1 MKSILV
7 IICTILIQE
16 AFASSNDSSTIY
28 YPLEIGN
35 RWEFSGPLA
44 KAVKDSLFANGKKYT
59 LIFHSNS
66 VLGSVRIERFE
77 NNKVYRFNQFSLKD
91 ELWFEF
97 NRKVGDTVNVI
108 PIKDDTLTILY
119 EGVEKIPVLFSQ
131 RSSWLFV
138 IKSQKNKT
146 ESAVMIADSIGIY
159 KYYPVIMDDNPYNV
173 TSATINAKQ
182 YRQNASFFYF
192 PLAVGNYWV
201 FDFGFGKMS
210 VKKDTLMPNGKKYAM
225 VENTVGSWLGGTFF
239 LRQENNIIWRYNPVI
254 GSEEIEIDLGIP
266 GKQDY
271 ELSFS
276 HGTGHLIVVTATGKS
291 KISVFSAERTT
302 YTYLKDLIPYIDD
315 EVYTTCAEGIGFIK
329 FDQAFGG
336 HTIWEAFIDGVLYKT
351 ANVENAEKI
360 PSTQYSLE
368 QNYPNPFNPLSTIQY
383 TIPELSRVRLSI
395 VNVLGQVV
403 SVSEKGVIER
413 GSYQHIVDA
422 SNLSS
427 GLYFYRLEASA
438 FHHPEQ
444 KTVLT
449 KKMMLIR

>member
-1 MKSILV
+1 MKSLLV

-16 AFASSNDSSTIY
+16 AFASSNDSSSVY

-44 KAVKDSLFANGKKYT
+44 KAVKESLFVNGKKYT
-59 LIFHSNS
+59 MIFHSNS

-91 ELWFEF
+91 ELWFDF
-97 NRKVGDTVNVI
+97 NRKAGDTVNVI
-108 PIKDDTLTILY
+108 PIKDDTLTIRS
-119 EGVEKIPVLFSQ
+119 EGVYKMPVLFSQ

-138 IKSQKNKT
+138 ITSQKNKT
-146 ESAVMIADSIGIY
+146 ESAVMIADSIGLY

-173 TSATINAKQ
+173 TSAIINAKQ
-182 YRQNASFFYF
+182 FRQNSSYFYF
-192 PLAVGNYWV
+192 PLTVGNYWV
-201 FDFGFGKMS
+201 FNFGFGKMS
-210 VKKDTLMPNGKKYAM
+210 VTKDTLMPNGKKYVK
-225 VENTVGSWLGGTFF
+225 VESTVGSWLGGTFF
-239 LRQENNIIWRYNPVI
+239 LRQENNIVWRYSPVI

-271 ELSFS
+271 ELSFTRS
-276 HGTGHLIVVTATGKS
+276 GGHLIVTTATGKS
-291 KISVFSAERTT
+291 KRNVFSSERST

-315 EVYTTCAEGIGFIK
+315 EEYITCAEGIGFIK
-329 FDQAFGG
+329 IDQAFGG
-336 HTIWEAFIDGVLYKT
+336 YTIWEAFIDGVLYKT
-351 ANVENAEKI
+351 ANAENAENV
-360 PSTQYSLE
+360 PSAQYLLE

-383 TIPELSRVRLSI
+383 AIPELSRVRLSI

-413 GSYQHIVDA
+413 GSYKHVVDA
-422 SNLSS
+422 SNLPS
-427 GLYFYRLEASA
+427 GLYFYRLEAVA